1 MPLTT
6 LSDENQLLLLG
17 SIYFNFT
24 GTRAPGRFGSHWE
37 RIGFQVRSFNFFINF
52 FKYFFREMTQALI
65 CAVWDCLVYG

>member
-37 RIGFQVRSFNFFINF
+37 RIGFQVCTFG
-52 FKYFFREMTQALI
+52 YFVNYPILRVMIRALI
-65 CAVWDCLVYG
+65 YAVWAYLDCG